1 MLGKPNFSRSIY
13 CQTSISVQFEIGNAR
28 MFSPLCERALYKFH
42 NSGRWFFGSH
52 WPNSSRKL
60 MMRSL
65 ARAFSSSR
73 RAPPMQQS
81 KPNSSMASSNVTD
94 WCLLRDSS
102 SDLST
107 TVPRFIESSTER
119 TIKRS
124 PSSAARWSRNSIT
137 SL

>member
-1 MLGKPNFSRSIY
+1 MLGNSSFSRSMY
-13 CQTSISVQFEIGNAR
+13 CHTSISVQLEIGKAR
-28 MFSPLCERALYKFH
+28 MFSPLCERALYRSQS
-42 NSGRWFFGSH
+42 SGRWFLGSH

-73 RAPPMQQS
+73 RAPPIQQS
-81 KPNSSMASSNVTD
+81 KPNSSIASSKVTD
-94 WCLLRDSS
+94 WCLLRGSS
-102 SDLST
+102 GDFST

-119 TIKRS
+119 TIRRS
-124 PSSAARWSRNSIT
+124 PSSAARWSRKSMT